1 MWAGLSLSTPGLQAE
16 ALSSLLASPN
26 EHEHNPRPHLCLRKA
41 GIWAGSLQWG
51 LEGRILSTLP
61 CKAAAWLVSLLSRP
75 QPPLTTI
82 FNFTRL
88 LLITMPL
95 LRMLASHKYVAWAQT
110 PCDSLSGS
118 DPVPQALAQGSRT
131 KSSQDY
137 KPFQPNQGLRP
148 LLFNILLLF
157 AGYEV

>member
-1 MWAGLSLSTPGLQAE
+1 MCLAGRWLGFLFLREIACLSV
-16 ALSSLLASPN
+16 LLT
-26 EHEHNPRPHLCLRKA
+26 
-41 GIWAGSLQWG
+41 
-51 LEGRILSTLP
+51 TLP
-61 CKAAAWLVSLLSRP
+61 LEKHITHGVELIRLVSLLSRP